1 LIVSALIG
9 GSPRKASFSKQKAP
23 SLSALTL
30 QLTPNVN
37 ADIGGMT
44 LQNGFVSTLSSAS
57 QLDERISNND
67 VAMYFMG
74 PLCRQSP
81 PEWVQ
86 AYIEGVP
93 RGAFVQYLRPNAH
106 ENTTHLSFDLASGHT
121 LEADGTWAWHAA
133 TNNLVVLRQ
142 CYEGLKDMLINK
154 MDFQFPTGPTNLFV

>member
-1 LIVSALIG
+1 MTRFYVVEHVVLTSMILVAAVLWFVSFMDVVLIIFVSSFQIPCPDYLASRAPDGFCFDGWI
-9 GSPRKASFSKQKAP
+9 PRKASFSKQKAP

-67 VAMYFMG
+67 VTMHFMG

-86 AYIEGVP
+86 EYILMV
-93 RGAFVQYLRPNAH
+93 F
-106 ENTTHLSFDLASGHT
+106 
-121 LEADGTWAWHAA
+121 
-133 TNNLVVLRQ
+133 LVVLS
-142 CYEGLKDMLINK
+142 YNI
-154 MDFQFPTGPTNLFV
+154 FAPTRTRTPRI

>member
-1 LIVSALIG
+1 MASALMG

-30 QLTPNVN
+30 QLTPNLN

-67 VAMYFMG
+67 VTMYFMG